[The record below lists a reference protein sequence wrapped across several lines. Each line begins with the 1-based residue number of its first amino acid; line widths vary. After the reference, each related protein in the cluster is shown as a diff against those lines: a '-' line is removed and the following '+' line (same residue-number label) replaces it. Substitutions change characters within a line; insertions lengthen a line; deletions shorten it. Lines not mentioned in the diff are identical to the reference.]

1 LSTRVGSGSWT
12 AWWRTTPEL
21 RGVEDAVLRPPCR
34 RCKAIIINR
43 VTRFAQRFVLER
55 QIGAGGMARVYLGRD
70 EVLDRPVAVKVLNPV
85 HGGTDIAERFRR
97 EGRTAARLSHP
108 NIVPVYGAGEGEFEG
123 REASYIV
130 MEYVPGG
137 DLKDLLD
144 ANGPLPNVKLARLGA
159 EVSSGLAHAHER
171 GVIHRDIKPHNVL
184 IDDHGLSK
192 LADFGIARALD
203 ATQATQTGS
212 YLGTALYSSPEQL
225 QGERVTP
232 KSDVY
237 SLGVTLYEAAVGQ
250 APFVGTPIEVAS
262 QHINKEPDEPSALG
276 ARLSA
281 MTEALIL
288 ECIQK
293 DPDGRPTAEEVH
305 ERLLDAAV
313 YADRPTRQARAAL
326 ISLETPEKTEHTRAF
341 SSEAPTTIP
350 PAAGAWR
357 RAGRRRRA
365 LVILAAALL
374 LTLLGVAAYAATLAG
389 EEPDTTQA
397 PQEEGEQASSPP
409 GNAEGAEDGE
419 GQVSAE
425 DEQEDADTS
434 GTSSDPSEEGA
445 ERAVEEFYETAVS
458 GDFGR
463 HSGLMTP
470 EWRQLHYPEQG
481 QFENTYSTLRS
492 LEFVEGPTAEVSGDT
507 ATVTGETIAR
517 HTYETQHNGG
527 TWTLVYQNGEWR
539 ISGWNVYPISAGPP
553 Q

>member
-1 LSTRVGSGSWT
+1 MR
-12 AWWRTTPEL
+12 A
-21 RGVEDAVLRPPCR
+21 CR
-34 RCKAIIINR
+34 CCKDVIISN
-43 VTRFAQRFVLER
+43 VTKFAQRFVLER
-55 QIGAGGMARVYLGRD
+55 VIGAGGMARVFLGKD

-85 HGGTDIAERFRR
+85 HSGTDTAERFRR

-144 ANGPLPNVKLARLGA
+144 ARGLLPDEKLARLGA
-159 EVSSGLAHAHER
+159 EISSGLAHAHEK

-203 ATQATQTGS
+203 ATQATQTGA

-225 QGERVTP
+225 QGEKVTP

-250 APFVGTPIEVAS
+250 APFTGTPIEVAS
-262 QHINKEPDEPSALG
+262 QHINQPPPEPSALG
-276 ARLSA
+276 ASLSS

-288 ECIQK
+288 DCIQK
-293 DPDGRPTAEEVH
+293 DPDNRPTTEEVH
-305 ERLLDAAV
+305 ERLLDAA
-313 YADRPTRQARAAL
+313 AHAARPTREPQEPL
-326 ISLETPEKTEHTRAF
+326 ISLETPAKTEHTR
-341 SSEAPTTIP
+341 SYWSESPTTIP
-350 PAAGAWR
+350 PPGGAWR
-357 RAGRRRRA
+357 EGERGRRRRGLA
-365 LVILAAALL
+365 ILAAAALL
-374 LTLLGVAAYAATLAG
+374 LVLLGIAAYAAMPG
-389 EEPDTTQA
+389 EDPDTAQV
-397 PQEEGEQASSPP
+397 PQEENQPAIPP
-409 GNAEGAEDGE
+409 ENAEDQNAKGAGED
-419 GQVSAE
+419 QASAE
-425 DEQEDADTS
+425 DEDTSAS
-434 GTSSDPSEEGA
+434 GTSRDPSEEGA
-445 ERAVEEFYETAVS
+445 EQTVEEFYQTAVDR
-458 GDFGR
+458 DFGR

-470 EWRQLHYPEQG
+470 EWRQIHYPEQG
-481 QFENTYSTLRS
+481 QFERTYDTLQS

-517 HTYETQHNGG
+517 HTYETQRNGG
-527 TWTLVYQNGEWR
+527 TWRLVYQNGEWR

-553 Q
+553 QTQ